1 MDRETSSRD
10 ARAVEDPIA
19 AIFDLAESVDRQ
31 TPKIRKMLRYV
42 RWFVSLWLLLD
53 FLLILVL
60 AAIAGAP
67 GFALILFIPI
77 VAVLL
82 GMRYVSGSSGRLVLL
97 ILAGIFGALQILS
110 MGAFLVAGIALVP
123 LFILG
128 FIILERMRD
137 LRSFFDYFAL
147 RHRVIQ
153 RVRQAD
159 PVVYVPDG
167 RDAVQ
172 RILAHLGATSP
183 DVRGIM
189 AVPGSVATP
198 ALLTGKTGLTYS
210 FDAYVRQEPSTL
222 WRTLSL
228 GSPGFSVFVK
238 SFEHAPTLKDL
249 QALKAAVEDVSLM
262 TRIPPARILVLWK
275 AKRDESIA
283 PEVYE
288 FLTKDAVRVRIRGG
302 TFACTLELAM
312 EREDGTYDFIPV
324 VVEPAMAGAVRP
336 VIG

>member
-1 MDRETSSRD
+1 MDRDASTHD

-42 RWFVSLWLLLD
+42 RVFVSLWLLLD
-53 FLLILVL
+53 FFLILLL
-60 AAIAGAP
+60 ASITGAP
-67 GFALILFIPI
+67 GFTLILFIPM

-82 GMRYVSGSSGRLVLL
+82 GMRYISGSSGRLALL
-97 ILAGIFGALQILS
+97 VLAGIFGALQVLS
-110 MGAFLVAGIALVP
+110 MGGLLLAGIVLVA

-159 PVVYVPDG
+159 PVVYVPEG
-167 RDAVQ
+167 KDAVQ
-172 RILAHLGATSP
+172 RILAHLAATSP
-183 DVRGIM
+183 DVRGLM
-189 AVPGSVATP
+189 ATPGSVATP
-198 ALLTGKTGLTYS
+198 ALLTGKSGLTYS
-210 FDAYVRQEPSTL
+210 FDAYVRREPSAL
-222 WRTLSL
+222 WRTVSL
-228 GSPGFSVFVK
+228 GSPGFAVFVK
-238 SFEHAPTLKDL
+238 AFEHAPTLKDL
-249 QALKAAVEDVSLM
+249 QALKAAVEDVALS
-262 TRIPPARILVLWK
+262 TRIPPARILVLWR
-275 AKRDESIA
+275 AKGTQSIT
-283 PEVYE
+283 PDVYE

-302 TFACTLELAM
+302 TFACTLELAV

-324 VVEPAMAGAVRP
+324 VVEPAMAGGVRP
-336 VIG
+336 APA